1 MFMVMLYTLNTMVYH
16 IHKTIPIYIY
26 IPSIILYL
34 ILLNICLAKTT
45 KIRYS
50 RAPLPI
56 ILLFFSTS
64 YIIKSSPAVKTHNL
78 GIRGTEN
85 MSITQQS
92 IYNLH
97 LIPIAI
103 ILYILLLTLLIIIGI
118 EFKNKHYIKNRESRR
133 SLDIFDLIEK
143 PIPSLFRYRDYLI
156 LLLKRLTTE
165 YIIEIE
171 DMNIYKQTINYLRE
185 IRELSEKDHEG
196 EKDVY

>member
-1 MFMVMLYTLNTMVYH
+1 
-16 IHKTIPIYIY
+16 
-26 IPSIILYL
+26 
-34 ILLNICLAKTT
+34 
-45 KIRYS
+45 
-50 RAPLPI
+50 
-56 ILLFFSTS
+56 LLFFSTS

-97 LIPIAI
+97 LILIAI
-103 ILYILLLTLLIIIGI
+103 ILYILLLALLIIIVI
-118 EFKNKHYIKNRESRR
+118 EFKNKHYIKNRESK

>member
-16 IHKTIPIYIY
+16 IHKTIPIYIC

-34 ILLNICLAKTT
+34 ILPNIYLAKTT

-103 ILYILLLTLLIIIGI
+103 ILYILLLALLIIIVI
-118 EFKNKHYIKNRESRR
+118 EFKNKHHIKNRESK